1 MRVFSGSFLFTT
13 DLKKLIEIMVAEEVF
28 VNNYPH
34 PEPDEIFSAGPI
46 PVPLGRYRVR
56 K

>member
-1 MRVFSGSFLFTT
+1 
-13 DLKKLIEIMVAEEVF
+13 MVAEEVF

-46 PVPLGRYRVR
+46 PVPLGRYAHRYAFN
-56 K
+56 KPKKDSTYNQN